1 MATFIMMIGLPGS
14 GKSTAAKELAE
25 ITGAKIFSSD
35 AYRAIYGSGEEDQSK
50 NAFIF
55 QKLREDVI
63 DALKNNKDVILD
75 ATNIS
80 IKSRRSWLNSLPKET
95 FKQAYL
101 VLASYETCLR
111 QNAQRER
118 HVPEFVIKRMYKQF
132 ETPSLYEGF
141 DMISTY
147 YVENEQYTFDLFEF
161 FRNYGHM
168 DQENSHHTLTVGEHM
183 HKAYNLLFSE
193 YPNEHSEL
201 YIATLLHDIGKPF
214 CKCFVDAKGVYS
226 SNAHY
231 YGHEN
236 VGAYDVLF
244 LKHMSVDVLRVS
256 WLINHHMDAFNWV
269 NENAEKRY
277 IARWGIDNYND
288 IKRMH
293 EADMLAK

>member
-1 MATFIMMIGLPGS
+1 MANFIMMIGLPGS

-35 AYRAIYGSGEEDQSK
+35 TYRAIYGSGEEDQSK

-55 QKLREDVI
+55 QKLREDVME
-63 DALKNNKDVILD
+63 ALKNNKDVILD

-118 HVPEFVIKRMYKQF
+118 HVPEFVIERMYKQF
-132 ETPSLYEGF
+132 QVPSLDEGF

-147 YVENEQYTFDLFEF
+147 YVDDYRFTIKDF
-161 FRNYGHM
+161 FRQHNSD
-168 DQENSHHTLTVGEHM
+168 DQNNSHHTLTLGEHM
-183 HKAYNLLFSE
+183 RKAYKVFCESYFE
-193 YPNEHSEL
+193 DEEEL
-201 YIATLLHDIGKPF
+201 KTAVLLHDIGKPF
-214 CKCFVDAKGVYS
+214 CKVFKDSKG
-226 SNAHY
+226 NDTTEAHY
-231 YGHEN
+231 FGHEN

-244 LKHMSVDVLRVS
+244 LDTDLNVLRIS
-256 WLINHHMDAFNWV
+256 WFINHHMDPFNWT
-269 NENAEKRY
+269 NNNAIKNWIAKWGLINYENISK
-277 IARWGIDNYND
+277 
-288 IKRMH
+288 MH
-293 EADMLAK
+293 EVDLHAK